1 MARKGYLLASVM
13 TTCANANLLGLENK
27 TMVSASSS
35 GSSKLFFAAFLLAVA
50 QVATQKSHTFK
61 LS

>member
-35 GSSKLFFAAFLLAVA
+35 SKLFFAAFLLAVA